1 MKCGK
6 TMRLRLTSDAKT
18 AKMAEIYELVGENEF
33 LYSDVAEIVE
43 HNTNFLKQMRWFG
56 YTTKNG
62 NKWKLANMV
71 IERMRT
77 KSNRIA
83 RVWRASWQPVGMTLD
98 KKFYLV
104 RPINPGNYGR
114 NFSHGYFETSA
125 YDSNIDQI
133 PIYQEVE
140 NGI

>member
-1 MKCGK
+1 MSDLPRGF
-6 TMRLRLTSDAKT
+6 LR
-18 AKMAEIYELVGENEF
+18 AEAQWLEEPDEPREDTYDDYCEHMYEVWKDDE
-33 LYSDVAEIVE
+33 AE
-43 HNTNFLKQMRWFG
+43 TD
-56 YTTKNG
+56 NG

-114 NFSHGYFETSA
+114 NFSHGYFEATA